1 MAFANVIFDFD
12 GTLTDSK
19 ADIARAQLW
28 VLQQLGVDT
37 YRQEDLYPLI
47 GKTLADTFR
56 TLLPEKLHDRIPDA
70 AKMYSAH
77 YPERSLRTTT
87 LFPGVR
93 ETLMSLRAAGTRM
106 AVASTKKGTGIRRA
120 TDHFG
125 ITGLFDQLQGSD
137 GIPFKPDPFI
147 VNKVITDQRWD
158 RRDTIMVGDTDNDI
172 LAARNA
178 GIATCAVTYGS
189 FAESAIRSCA
199 PDYIVHDFPALMH
212 IVM

>member
-19 ADIARAQLW
+19 HDIAGAQLW
-28 VLQQLGVDT
+28 VLEQLGVHT
-37 YRQEDLYPLI
+37 YREEDLFPHI
-47 GKTLADTFR
+47 GKTLEDTFH
-56 TLLPEKLHDRIPDA
+56 TLLPEGLRDRIPDA
-70 AKMYSAH
+70 ARMYSDY
-77 YPERSLRTTT
+77 YPPRSLRTTT

-93 ETLMSLRAAGTRM
+93 ETLTSLRASGKRM

-147 VNKVITDQRWD
+147 VNKVIADQQWD
-158 RRDTIMVGDTDNDI
+158 RRQTIMVGDTDKDI
-172 LAARNA
+172 IAAKNA
-178 GIATCAVTYGS
+178 GIAACGVTYGS

-199 PDYIVHDFPALMH
+199 PDYIVHDFPAL
-212 IVM
+212 IAILK